1 MELSQ
6 QLTAIGFVLVFL
18 AAGLFVAHRRGLLR
32 LNLPANRRAERR
44 LELVD
49 RLALTPQHAIHFI
62 RVEERQVLI
71 ATYPGG
77 VEWLPSNENQG
88 STPRE
93 QFAAAAGAGSDS
105 QYRGRGA
112 G

>member
-6 QLTAIGFVLVFL
+6 QLTAICLVLAL
-18 AAGLFVAHRRGLLR
+18 LGAGLLVAHRRGLVR
-32 LNLPANRRAERR
+32 LNLPSNRRAERR
-44 LELVD
+44 LEVVD

-62 RVEERQVLI
+62 RVEERHLLI

-77 VEWLPSNENQG
+77 IEWLGSNEKQG
-88 STPRE
+88 SIHE
-93 QFAAAAGAGSDS
+93 QMAAVAGVGSES
-105 QYRGRGA
+105 HYRGGRGA